1 MNNGPAAG
9 PAAGLVCCF
18 FIFGFAIALFFS
30 AAILMVAVGIANK
43 CLPQSAG
50 REDPDDYRGDWNS
63 YERLQRR
70 IGGPAI
76 PSPTFGWAM
85 IIVFVTLIIQFGV
98 GFAMGIAAGAGAG
111 GKMPNQQAMLTLQC
125 FSMIVGFFVGV
136 GLRGTMLPTSLGRAF
151 LVSLFEGLIWF
162 AITVAIVVALLAAG
176 VAMPALK

>member
-1 MNNGPAAG
+1 MNNG

-18 FIFGFAIALFFS
+18 IIIGFAIALFIS
-30 AAILMVAVGIANK
+30 AAILMAAIGIANK
-43 CLPQSAG
+43 ILPQSAS
-50 REDPDDYRGDWNS
+50 REDRDDYGGDWNS

-76 PSPTFGWAM
+76 PPPTFGWAM
-85 IIVFVTLIIQFGV
+85 IIVFVTMLVQFGV
-98 GFAMGIAAGAGAG
+98 GLAMGFVAGAGAG

-151 LVSLFEGLIWF
+151 LVALFEGLIWF
-162 AITVAIVVALLAAG
+162 VITVAIVVALIAAG
-176 VAMPALK
+176 VGMAGLK